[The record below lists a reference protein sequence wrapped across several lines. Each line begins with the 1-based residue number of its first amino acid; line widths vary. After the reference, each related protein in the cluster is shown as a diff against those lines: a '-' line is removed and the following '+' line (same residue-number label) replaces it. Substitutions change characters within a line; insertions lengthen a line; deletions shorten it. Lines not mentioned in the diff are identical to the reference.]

1 MVYVGTIYRPPSEA
15 KSLILQVTVGCSQ
28 NSCTFCT
35 MYKDKKF
42 RIKSDEEIDQ
52 VINWTKEYYE
62 DADRIFLADGDAI
75 AMESKKLASILRRL
89 YHTFPSL
96 KRITSYASPKS
107 LLEKTPEELKML
119 KDAGLDMVYLGLESG
134 SPEVLKNIR
143 KGVTPKDMINAAEK
157 IKAAGITLSVTII
170 LGLGGKNL
178 SLNHAHETAKTLNLM
193 QPDYL
198 GALTLMVEPNSPLF
212 HQVAQ
217 GEFQILEA
225 PEVLEELKTLVKSL
239 DLKKTVFRTNHAS
252 NYYVVKGSLPEDR
265 DLVLDQIDKV
275 LSTMEDKGRGFLKP
289 ESYRAL

>member
-42 RIKSDEEIDQ
+42 RVKSDEEIDQ

-75 AMESKKLASILRRL
+75 AMESKKMVSILRRL
-89 YHTFPSL
+89 YDTFPSL

-107 LLEKTPEELKML
+107 ILGKTLEELKIL

-134 SPEVLKNIR
+134 SPEVLENIH
-143 KGVTPKDMINAAEK
+143 KGVTPKHMIDAAEK
-157 IKAAGITLSVTII
+157 IKAAGIKLSVTII
-170 LGLGGKNL
+170 LGLGGKDL

-198 GALTLMVEPNSPLF
+198 GALTLMVEPKSPLF

-225 PEVLEELKTLVKSL
+225 PEVLEELKTLVINL
-239 DLKKTVFRTNHAS
+239 DLKNTVFRTNHAS
-252 NYYVVKGSLPEDR
+252 NYYVVKGTLPEDR